1 MSLLFHCL
9 CHFFSSLK
17 SASHSGMYLRLGS
30 LCLPSSFSSFRGR
43 SHVVSALRYR
53 LVSCHTHT
61 RGEARE
67 AVACKQCGASLVFLV
82 IDLPLAIRIM
92 GRASNVACR
101 LSCSIGGAMLSST
114 RGQRYGLASP
124 ASLVVAVPKATRVSA
139 AASQSLRP
147 LVSGIAVAALIT
159 ADGFARYGRP
169 PATIVVSSLVPAR
182 PSYFYRRCVVS
193 VGPGGPRPCSSKLV
207 FAEER

>member
-1 MSLLFHCL
+1 
-9 CHFFSSLK
+9 
-17 SASHSGMYLRLGS
+17 
-30 LCLPSSFSSFRGR
+30 
-43 SHVVSALRYR
+43 VVSALRYR

-61 RGEARE
+61 GGEARE

-92 GRASNVACR
+92 GRASNVAR
-101 LSCSIGGAMLSST
+101 
-114 RGQRYGLASP
+114 RQRYGLARP
-124 ASLVVAVPKATRVSA
+124 ASLVAAVPEATRVSA

-182 PSYFYRRCVVS
+182 PSYFHRRCVVS
-193 VGPGGPRPCSSKLV
+193 VGPGDPGPCSSKLV
-207 FAEER
+207 FADER